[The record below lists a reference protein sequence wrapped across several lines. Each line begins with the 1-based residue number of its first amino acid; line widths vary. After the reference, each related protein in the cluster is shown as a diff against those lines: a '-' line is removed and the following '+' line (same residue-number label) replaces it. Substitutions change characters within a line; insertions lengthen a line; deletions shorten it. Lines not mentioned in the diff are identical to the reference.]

1 MCTMF
6 VQTKDLAQE
15 HNVYEKELFRNL
27 IANIVVTLITF
38 WLRLTFSSQ
47 EETPL
52 CLLSFF
58 SSFSFKFEKGCGLK
72 ILADPKEKI
81 RFWLPHTVWNTAE
94 SFKTPRTSTMIS
106 LRKRAELVK
115 EKQLS
120 FFHLSKTNS
129 GLLAKKVSNDLYY
142 LTRLERSEH
151 SVGADVVI
159 ITEMQALYR
168 TRVTFSTQPPV
179 PYIKLFCDLC
189 CLLERESSWKKT
201 CSFLEIYL
209 LVYSLIRKLTR
220 LWFCLYHFRQLQ
232 CLGLSIN
239 MILEKLESLK

>member
-27 IANIVVTLITF
+27 
-38 WLRLTFSSQ
+38 TFSSQ

-52 CLLSFF
+52 CLLSFS

-129 GLLAKKVSNDLYY
+129 GLLAKKMSNDLYY

-168 TRVTFSTQPPV
+168 NRVTFSTQPPV

-189 CLLERESSWKKT
+189 CLFERESSWKKIAHFWKYISLFTNWSGSWLT
-201 CSFLEIYL
+201 CDFAYITFVSF
-209 LVYSLIRKLTR
+209 
-220 LWFCLYHFRQLQ
+220 
-232 CLGLSIN
+232 N
-239 MILEKLESLK
+239 A

>member
-1 MCTMF
+1 M
-6 VQTKDLAQE
+6 
-15 HNVYEKELFRNL
+15 
-27 IANIVVTLITF
+27 
-38 WLRLTFSSQ
+38 
-47 EETPL
+47 
-52 CLLSFF
+52 
-58 SSFSFKFEKGCGLK
+58 
-72 ILADPKEKI
+72 
-81 RFWLPHTVWNTAE
+81 
-94 SFKTPRTSTMIS
+94 
-106 LRKRAELVK
+106 
-115 EKQLS
+115 
-120 FFHLSKTNS
+120 
-129 GLLAKKVSNDLYY
+129 SNDLYY
-142 LTRLERSEH
+142 LTRLKRSEH

-168 TRVTFSTQPPV
+168 NRVTFSTQPPV

-239 MILEKLESLK
+239 MILEKLESLKKPVYHVTRMYSLWNRRFLFVSANTAFDFRYFVISSSPLHEQAVFSF

>member
-52 CLLSFF
+52 CLLSFS

-106 LRKRAELVK
+106 LGKRAELVK

-120 FFHLSKTNS
+120 FFHLSKTNR
-129 GLLAKKVSNDLYY
+129 GLLAKKMSNDLYY

-151 SVGADVVI
+151 SVGADVVT

-168 TRVTFSTQPPV
+168 NRVTFSTQL
-179 PYIKLFCDLC
+179 LF
-189 CLLERESSWKKT
+189 
-201 CSFLEIYL
+201 
-209 LVYSLIRKLTR
+209 LT
-220 LWFCLYHFRQLQ
+220 
-232 CLGLSIN
+232 
-239 MILEKLESLK
+239 